1 MTLLKKFSFW
11 LTLVSIL
18 ICLFDILGNDK
29 KHILFAATN
38 PILSEIVY
46 IEPFRH
52 WIIEVHQDA
61 NSTILSVGYLLHVIT
76 YFLFGLMIDLAFDHL
91 KNSQCVR

>member
-29 KHILFAATN
+29 KHILFAVTN
-38 PILSEIVY
+38 PILNEIVY

-52 WIIEVHQDA
+52 WIIEVYQDA

-76 YFLFGLMIDLAFDHL
+76 YFLFGLVIDLALAFRKNYS
-91 KNSQCVR
+91 KNS

>member
-18 ICLFDILGNDK
+18 ICLFDFLGNDE
-29 KHILFAATN
+29 KHILLSITN
-38 PILSEIVY
+38 PILNEIVY
-46 IEPFRH
+46 IEPFKH

-61 NSTILSVGYLLHVIT
+61 NSTILPTGYLLHVIT
-76 YFLFGLMIDLAFDHL
+76 YFLFGLLIDLALTFRKKQL
-91 KNSQCVR
+91 QNN